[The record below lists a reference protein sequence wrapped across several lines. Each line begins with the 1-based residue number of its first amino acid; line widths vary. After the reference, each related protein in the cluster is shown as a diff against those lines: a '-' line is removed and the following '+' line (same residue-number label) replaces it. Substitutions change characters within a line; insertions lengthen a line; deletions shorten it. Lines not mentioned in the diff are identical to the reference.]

1 VLDPQ
6 QAAGMSESQG
16 AIDAKAS
23 YKERPISAAPTKAA
37 HLHDKTARNAL
48 KRLETR
54 FHTSATTI
62 APAPGTDTTNWPLHN
77 YALVTFDATAALKS
91 RSGRSRVNKTGDSDG
106 NTPQLPSLDIRVHS
120 AHGGRQGFELMLE
133 HALLSGEFD
142 HVLSR
147 VNQLRNESS
156 EIQYNYNTSFV
167 GSAAEM
173 NAIHD
178 ATKQTNKKAGGKR
191 TNKDITEDPAIG
203 SQSHDLPD
211 DDDEMDRTF
220 ALP

>member
-77 YALVTFDATAALKS
+77 YALKS

-142 HVLSR
+142 NVLSR

-156 EIQYNYNTSFV
+156 EISIQLQHQFCW
-167 GSAAEM
+167 
-173 NAIHD
+173 
-178 ATKQTNKKAGGKR
+178 
-191 TNKDITEDPAIG
+191 
-203 SQSHDLPD
+203 
-211 DDDEMDRTF
+211 
-220 ALP
+220 